1 MTPSEAAGLLAIAA
15 AFDQRTIGE
24 MDAQA
29 WAATLRGLDPADCAE
44 AIRQH
49 YAVNTDRLMPA
60 HVRRGANIIRSARLR
75 SVASDEIEPADV
87 DPNDVAAYL
96 AATKRRRAALLAKG
110 EDTEDRRPQSV
121 RSLMPETLRAIA
133 GEAS

>member
-1 MTPSEAAGLLAIAA
+1 MTPADAAELLSLAA
-15 AFDQRTIGE
+15 AFDRRTIGE
-24 MDAQA
+24 ADARA
-29 WAATLRGLDPADCAE
+29 WASTLSGLAKDDCAE

-49 YAVNTDRLMPA
+49 FAVTTEWLMPA